1 MKTSAL
7 QDLSQEVNPHVFL
20 EKEPGEN
27 KHPTP
32 QDTHIQHPLGTGK
45 GRLKVGT
52 ISWSK
57 DKCGTQ
63 ASLLVCTIPGVHPR
77 GEPIPLSL
85 P

>member
-7 QDLSQEVNPHVFL
+7 QDLSQEVNPHIFL

-32 QDTHIQHPLGTGK
+32 QALGTGK

-63 ASLLVCTIPGVHPR
+63 ASLLVCITPGVHPR